1 MIEYI
6 RTPDERF
13 ENLPGYNF
21 SPHYID
27 VMGGL
32 RLHYVDEGDSNAKPV
47 LLMHGEPS
55 WSYLYRKMIPLIAN
69 AGHRVIAPDLIG
81 FGRSDKPIHQEDY
94 SYKFHIDIITEFV
107 EKLDLKG
114 ITLFCQ
120 DWGSM
125 VGLMVVANVPDRFD
139 RIIASNAAL
148 PYVKADEK
156 AIQKMFNEWVSEA
169 DPDIS
174 TLVDKDKFIGEFGS
188 NSSFIRWVAYALK
201 DPDFP
206 IGEAIQKL
214 TFNNLTDEEVAAYD
228 APFPDERYKAG
239 ARVFPSL
246 GVSHIKANMK
256 AWKEVFNH
264 WEKPFLTAYAE
275 DEVITRDSEKDFQKR
290 IPGAKNQPHVTIK
303 DASHFIQDDKGRELA
318 ELTIDFIARTS
329 KK

>member
-13 ENLPGYNF
+13 ENLPGYDF
-21 SPHYID
+21 SPHYVE
-27 VMGGL
+27 VMGL
-32 RLHYVDEGDSNAKPV
+32 RLHYVDEGEGSAKPV
-47 LLMHGEPS
+47 LLMHGEPT
-55 WSYLYRKMIPLIAN
+55 WSYLYRKMIPPIAN

-94 SYKFHIDIITEFV
+94 SYKMHIDIITEFV
-107 EKLDLKG
+107 EKLDLNG

-139 RIIASNAAL
+139 RIVASNASL
-148 PYVKADEK
+148 PYVPGDEN
-156 AIQKMFNEWVSEA
+156 AIQQMFNKWVSEA
-169 DPDIS
+169 EPDIS
-174 TLVDKDKFIGEFGS
+174 TMADKDKFIKEFNR

-206 IGEAIQKL
+206 IGNLIQKL
-214 TFNNLTDEEVAAYD
+214 TFIKLSDGEIAAYD

-246 GVSHIKANMK
+246 ALTHLKANMK

-290 IPGAKNQPHVTIK
+290 IPGAKDQPHVNIK
-303 DASHFIQDDKGRELA
+303 DAHHFIQDDKGEELSQI
-318 ELTIDFIARTS
+318 TIDFIARTS

>member
-13 ENLPGYNF
+13 ENLPGYDF
-21 SPHYID
+21 SPHYIEI
-27 VMGGL
+27 MGL
-32 RLHYVDEGDSNAKPV
+32 RLHYVDEGDSSANPV

-55 WSYLYRKMIPLIAN
+55 WSYLYRKMIPPIAN

-107 EKLDLKG
+107 EKLDLNG

-120 DWGSM
+120 DWGSL

-139 RIIASNAAL
+139 RIIASNADL
-148 PYVKADEK
+148 PYFPGDEK
-156 AIQKMFNEWVSEA
+156 QIQKMFHKMISEVE
-169 DPDIS
+169 PDIS
-174 TLVDKDKFIGEFGS
+174 DVADKDKFRMDFTQDNTFFKWAS
-188 NSSFIRWVAYALK
+188 YALK
-201 DPDFP
+201 NQDFP
-206 IGEAIQKL
+206 IGEFIQKL
-214 TFNNLTDEEVAAYD
+214 TVIKLSDEEVAAYD

-246 GVSHIKANMK
+246 AVTHIKANMK

-264 WEKPFLTAYAE
+264 WEKPFLTAYGDQE
-275 DEVITRDSEKDFQKR
+275 TFTRGADKKFQKYV
-290 IPGAKNQPHVTIK
+290 PGAKNQPHVTIK
-303 DASHFIQDDKGRELA
+303 DAKHFIQDDKGQELA
-318 ELTIDFIARTS
+318 ELTIKFIARTS

>member
-21 SPHYID
+21 SPHYIEIN
-27 VMGGL
+27 GL

-55 WSYLYRKMIPLIAN
+55 WSYLYRKMIPPIAN

-94 SYKFHIDIITEFV
+94 SYKMHIDIITEFV
-107 EKLDLKG
+107 EKLDLNG

-120 DWGSM
+120 DWGSL

-148 PYVKADEK
+148 PYVKVDENV
-156 AIQKMFNEWVSEA
+156 IQKMFNKWVSEA
-169 DPDIS
+169 EPDIS
-174 TLVDKDKFIGEFGS
+174 TLVDKDKFINEFNS
-188 NSSFIRWVAYALK
+188 NGSFIRWVAYALK

-214 TFNNLTDEEVAAYD
+214 TVNNLTDEEIAAYD

-246 GVSHIKANMK
+246 AVSHIKANMK

-303 DASHFIQDDKGRELA
+303 DASHFIQDDKGEELA
-318 ELTIDFIARTS
+318 ELIIGFIARTS

>member
-1 MIEYI
+1 MVEYI

-21 SPHYID
+21 SPHYIEI
-27 VMGGL
+27 MGL
-32 RLHYVDEGDSNAKPV
+32 RLHYVDEGDNNAKPV

-55 WSYLYRKMIPLIAN
+55 WSYLYRKMIPPIAN

-94 SYKFHIDIITEFV
+94 SCKMHIDIITEFV
-107 EKLDLKG
+107 EKLDLNG

-120 DWGSM
+120 DWGS
-125 VGLMVVANVPDRFD
+125 VIGLMVVANLPDRFD

-148 PYVKADEK
+148 PYVPGDEK
-156 AIQKMFNEWVSEA
+156 VIQKIFKKMVSEA
-169 DPDIS
+169 DPEIS
-174 TLVDKDKFIGEFGS
+174 TLADKNKFISEFS
-188 NSSFIRWVAYALK
+188 SKSSFIRWVAYALK

-206 IGEAIQKL
+206 IGHLIQHL
-214 TFNNLTDEEVAAYD
+214 TFNNLTDEEIAAYD

-246 GVSHIKANMK
+246 AVSHIKANLK
-256 AWKEVFNH
+256 AWKDVFNH

-275 DEVITRDSEKDFQKR
+275 DERLTRDSEQAFQTK
-290 IPGAKNQPHVTIK
+290 IPGAKDQPHVTIK
-303 DASHFIQDDKGRELA
+303 DANHFIQDDKGEELA
-318 ELTIDFIARTS
+318 QLTIDFIARTR
-329 KK
+329 K

>member
-13 ENLPGYNF
+13 ENLSGYNF

-214 TFNNLTDEEVAAYD
+214 TFNNLTDEEVGAYD
-228 APFPDERYKAG
+228 APFPCLLYTS
-239 ARVFPSL
+239 PS
-246 GVSHIKANMK
+246 
-256 AWKEVFNH
+256 
-264 WEKPFLTAYAE
+264 P
-275 DEVITRDSEKDFQKR
+275 RDRS
-290 IPGAKNQPHVTIK
+290 
-303 DASHFIQDDKGRELA
+303 
-318 ELTIDFIARTS
+318 
-329 KK
+329 